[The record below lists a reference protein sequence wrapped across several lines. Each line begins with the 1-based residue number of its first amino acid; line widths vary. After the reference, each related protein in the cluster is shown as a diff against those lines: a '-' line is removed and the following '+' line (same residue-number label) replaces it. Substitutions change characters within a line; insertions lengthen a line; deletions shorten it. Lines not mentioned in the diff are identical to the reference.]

1 MLEALFVYVGVGALG
16 LVYAIGFLWASNED
30 RNPTAK
36 LNFDE
41 TVEMVLFFLI
51 FWPVCAVI
59 ARLTLPQNGES

>member
-1 MLEALFVYVGVGALG
+1 MLEALFVYIGVGAL
-16 LVYAIGFLWASNED
+16 GFLWASNED

-51 FWPVCAVI
+51 FLIFWPVCAVI